1 MEGASNSGASDTP
14 TDNPAAPRTGIP
26 AFADGPTADST
37 SQGGIPPM
45 QMVVPAKKKRGRPRN
60 YRPDRSLNLAMSP
73 KPTSSSIG
81 KAVKFDLEKPGN

>member
-14 TDNPAAPRTGIP
+14 TDYPAVPRTGIP
-26 AFADGPTADST
+26 AFSGGPAADST

-45 QMVVPAKKKRGRPRN
+45 QMVAPAKRKRGRPRK
-60 YRPDRSLNLAMSP
+60 YGPDGSLNLAIPP

-81 KAVKFDLEKPGN
+81 KAAKFKLENPGC